1 MTALRETDF
10 DPQTIVNGVPDG
22 EWHSTMSQFS
32 DIHYEQTAIY
42 TAEKS
47 GEKSSHMLA
56 QNGSETIGG
65 ARVGLFTVP
74 VLNRG
79 LALVRFGPFWR
90 RRGAEL
96 DKHIYRKTIRS
107 LIEEYCG
114 RQKFYLIVRPRPH
127 PEFYPMEAALL
138 EEMGVH
144 GSESSK
150 LDHYFVNVG
159 LSEEEQ
165 KKSLD
170 QKWRYNLKKGL
181 TNGLEIRIGD
191 AAADI
196 SIFQKIYSEMVER
209 KHLNYPGV
217 DLPNAIP
224 DLVQLPEQMRM
235 RIALA
240 YHEGEPVAGIA
251 FSVVGDL
258 AYYVFGATND
268 RATELQA
275 GYVLQWH
282 VINWLRENSGV
293 RWCDLGGTG
302 DPGIQQFKKGL
313 AGKHGV
319 FLAAQEFHY
328 SPDFTATMVVKGL
341 FALRD
346 ARNRIQH
353 WQRTR

>member
-1 MTALRETDF
+1 MTALLETDSEQ
-10 DPQTIVNGVPDG
+10 QTIVDSVPDG
-22 EWHSTMSQFS
+22 EWHSIMSRFL

-47 GEKSSHMLA
+47 GERSSHVLV
-56 QNGSETIGG
+56 QSGSETFGG
-65 ARVGLFTVP
+65 ARVGLFSVP

-90 RRGAEL
+90 KRGAEP
-96 DKHIYRKTIRS
+96 DSDIYRIAIRA

-127 PEFYPMEAALL
+127 PEFYPIEAALL

-144 GSESSK
+144 GSQSSK
-150 LDHYFVNVG
+150 LDHYFVNVA

-170 QKWRYNLKKGL
+170 QKWRYTLKKGL
-181 TNGLEIRIGD
+181 ANELKIRIGD
-191 AAADI
+191 GPSDI
-196 SIFQKIYSEMVER
+196 SAFQKIYSEMVQR
-209 KHLNYPGV
+209 KRLNYPGV
-217 DLPNAIP
+217 DLPNVIP
-224 DLVQLPEQMRM
+224 DLVQLPEQMKM

-240 YHEGEPVAGIA
+240 YHEGVPVAGVA

-258 AYYVFGATND
+258 AYYVFGATNEK
-268 RATELQA
+268 ATELQA
-275 GYVLQWH
+275 GYVLQWY
-282 VINWLRENSGV
+282 VINWLRDNGGV

-302 DPGIQQFKKGL
+302 DPGIQHFKKGL
-313 AGKHGV
+313 AGKQGA

-328 SPDFTATMVVKGL
+328 SPNLTATMVVKGL
-341 FALRD
+341 FALRNV
-346 ARNRIQH
+346 RNRIQR
-353 WQRTR
+353 WQRER

>member
-1 MTALRETDF
+1 MTALLEIAS
-10 DPQTIVNGVPDG
+10 DPQTIVDGVPDG
-22 EWHSTMSQFS
+22 EWHSLMSRFL
-32 DIHYEQTAIY
+32 DIHYEQTGIY

-47 GEKSSHMLA
+47 GERSSHMLA
-56 QNGSETIGG
+56 QNGSQTVGG

-74 VLNRG
+74 ILNRG

-90 RRGAEL
+90 RSGAEH
-96 DKHIYRKTIRS
+96 DRDFYRKAIRS

-127 PEFYPMEAALL
+127 PEFYPIEAELL
-138 EEMGVH
+138 EEMGVQ
-144 GSESSK
+144 GSQSSK
-150 LDHYFVNVG
+150 LDHYFVNAA

-165 KKSLD
+165 KMSLD

-181 TNGLEIRIGD
+181 ANRLEMRIGD
-191 AAADI
+191 DAADI
-196 SIFQKIYSEMVER
+196 SAFQKIYSEMVQR

-217 DLPNAIP
+217 DLPNIIP
-224 DLVQLPEQMRM
+224 ALVQLPEQMKM

-240 YHEGEPVAGIA
+240 YHEGEPIAGIA

-282 VINWLRENSGV
+282 VINWLRENVGT
-293 RWCDLGGTG
+293 RWYDLGGTG

-313 AGKHGV
+313 AGKQGA

-328 SPDFTATMVVKGL
+328 SPDLTATTVVKGL

-346 ARNRIQH
+346 VRNRIQH
-353 WQRTR
+353 WQRAR

>member
-1 MTALRETDF
+1 MKAILEKDSACETVVD
-10 DPQTIVNGVPDG
+10 GVPDG
-22 EWHSTMSQFS
+22 EWHSIMSRFS

-42 TAEKS
+42 TAAKHRER
-47 GEKSSHMLA
+47 SSHIFL
-56 QNGSETIGG
+56 QNGSEILGG

-74 VLNRG
+74 VLKRG

-90 RRGAEL
+90 RSGAEL
-96 DKHIYRKTIRS
+96 DRDIYQKVIRS
-107 LIEEYCG
+107 LIEEYCE

-127 PEFYPMEAALL
+127 PEFYPMEAVLL
-138 EEMGVH
+138 EEMSVH
-144 GSESSK
+144 GSPSSK
-150 LDHYFVNVG
+150 LDHYFVNIS

-165 KKSLD
+165 KKSLN
-170 QKWRYNLKKGL
+170 QMWRYNLKQGL
-181 TNGLEIRIGD
+181 ANGLEIRIGD
-191 AAADI
+191 GAAEI
-196 SIFQKIYSEMVER
+196 SAFQKIYSEMVQR
-209 KHLNYPGV
+209 KNLNYPGV
-217 DLPNAIP
+217 DLPSVIP
-224 DLVQLPEQMRM
+224 DIVQLPEQMKM

-240 YHEGEPVAGIA
+240 YHDGEPVAGVA
-251 FSVVGDL
+251 FSVIGDL

-268 RATELQA
+268 RATKLQA

-313 AGKHGV
+313 AGKQGA

-328 SPDFTATMVVKGL
+328 SPDLTATMVVKGM

-346 ARNRIQH
+346 ARNRIQR
-353 WQRTR
+353 WQREQ